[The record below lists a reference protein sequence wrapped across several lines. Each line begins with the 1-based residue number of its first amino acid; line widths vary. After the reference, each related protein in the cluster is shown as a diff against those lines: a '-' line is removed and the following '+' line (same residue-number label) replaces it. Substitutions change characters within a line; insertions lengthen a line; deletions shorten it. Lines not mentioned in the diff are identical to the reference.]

1 MNRRTALSAAVAVMA
16 VALAGCA
23 GTRYETAAA
32 QIPPIPQGQGRIYFY
47 QLHPNLVTTRQ
58 QKLRVNG
65 VVVGR
70 NKQGGFFFVDRPAG
84 SYVVTSLYWTDS
96 GVSFMLDAGQT
107 RYVRVDVAS
116 NDGKTATGKAGLT
129 LVDPPETAEFEMR
142 RLRYWGAASS
152 EQVPGL

>member
-1 MNRRTALSAAVAVMA
+1 MNRRTVLSAAVAAMA

-23 GTRYETAAA
+23 GTRYDTAGA

-47 QLHPNLVTTRQ
+47 QLHPNLVSARQ

-116 NDGKTATGKAGLT
+116 NDGRTATGKAGLT

-142 RLRYWGAASS
+142 TLRYWGAASP
-152 EQVPGL
+152 ERVPGL